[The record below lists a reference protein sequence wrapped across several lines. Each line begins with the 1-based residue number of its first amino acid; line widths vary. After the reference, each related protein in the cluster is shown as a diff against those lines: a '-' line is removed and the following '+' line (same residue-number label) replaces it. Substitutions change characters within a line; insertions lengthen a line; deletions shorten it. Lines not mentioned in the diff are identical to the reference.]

1 MGKIG
6 IVVSGGP
13 APGINSVI
21 SSVTIAAQNKG
32 IAVVGFQ
39 DGFSRLAS
47 DGAAAL
53 LPLTIDSVSR
63 IHDLG
68 GSILGTSRF
77 NPFREKA
84 TREEFIKA
92 LGAEQIDRMIVI
104 GGDGSAYL
112 SSQLRSHA
120 PHIQVIHVPKTIDN
134 DIDLPNHHPSFG
146 FETAR
151 DAGTSIVSTIGVD
164 AKTCQRWFLLTVMGR
179 RTGFLALGLG
189 IAAGAT
195 RTVIPEQYPP
205 ASQSTRALAE
215 DIYTTIRSR
224 RLAGKPYGVI
234 LIAEG
239 LLDAL
244 DPAAAPEIAEA
255 PRDELGRIKYSHIE
269 LGEVLQPHLEQ
280 LSLEDG
286 APQKIISKNIGYEL
300 RCHPPT
306 SFDIEYTR
314 FLGHGAVHY
323 LTTQRG
329 SGEAASGMVVRNND
343 HRQLLSFESLL
354 LPDGSIRSRRVDL
367 TSDTYQ
373 MACQY
378 MVR

>member
-1 MGKIG
+1 
-6 IVVSGGP
+6 
-13 APGINSVI
+13 
-21 SSVTIAAQNKG
+21 
-32 IAVVGFQ
+32 
-39 DGFSRLAS
+39 
-47 DGAAAL
+47 
-53 LPLTIDSVSR
+53 
-63 IHDLG
+63 
-68 GSILGTSRF
+68 
-77 NPFREKA
+77 
-84 TREEFIKA
+84 
-92 LGAEQIDRMIVI
+92 
-104 GGDGSAYL
+104 
-112 SSQLRSHA
+112 
-120 PHIQVIHVPKTIDN
+120 
-134 DIDLPNHHPSFG
+134 
-146 FETAR
+146 
-151 DAGTSIVSTIGVD
+151 
-164 AKTCQRWFLLTVMGR
+164 
-179 RTGFLALGLG
+179 
-189 IAAGAT
+189 
-195 RTVIPEQYPP
+195 
-205 ASQSTRALAE
+205 
-215 DIYTTIRSR
+215 
-224 RLAGKPYGVI
+224 LAGKPYGVI

-367 TSDTYQ
+367 SSDTYQ